1 MYFYQCAADFFA
13 SYFQFFFSFV
23 FWSMYEF
30 CLRRYSRCIG
40 LELDEVAAC
49 ERPDVHIRL
58 ILNDNDYKT
67 QMLCVADRSLCSVLF
82 DAKSPTVINLY
93 VMCAKTVLTHSV
105 HIHIFLI
112 PSSSSFQSRVCV
124 YACANLCILCDTWWY
139 VCFMVLW
146 LAVKYTQIY
155 NHQLNKR
162 NNLADFACT

>member
-1 MYFYQCAADFFA
+1 MCCWFFRRI
-13 SYFQFFFSFV
+13 SNSFFFRILVNVRILLKKIFAV
-23 FWSMYEF
+23 YWFGIGWG
-30 CLRRYSRCIG
+30 SRMW
-40 LELDEVAAC
+40 ATH
-49 ERPDVHIRL
+49 VHIRL

-67 QMLCVADRSLCSVLF
+67 QMLCVADRSVYSVLF

-93 VMCAKTVLTHSV
+93 VMCAQTVLTHSV
-105 HIHIFLI
+105 CIYIYSLFRFLHR
-112 PSSSSFQSRVCV
+112 FNRKCVCV
-124 YACANLCILCDTWWY
+124 YACANLCILYDTWWY